1 MSTKSTQLSLDNIQQ
16 QYLSLLKKHPN
27 NINHIFKFCLYNN
40 YDWKYWQ
47 IEQWWNDKSK
57 QYDEDKNDEDIKT
70 AAISE
75 NELEKFVIFDKDAPL
90 NQFTVN
96 DICYVITKWVHNIYK
111 DKISKTKRIF
121 ANHKLYGD
129 KIMILSVEDIRR
141 IVKEEMIDFT
151 REDTLNIMFE
161 GFGKWIETESQE
173 IVKMKTC
180 EFIANILFHYPLN
193 QLIQRIKRDKIDG
206 KQFIKIDQQF
216 IAEETGWRD
225 EQVEQ
230 I

>member
-1 MSTKSTQLSLDNIQQ
+1 MQQPNMSTKPIRLSLDKIEE

-40 YDWKYWQ
+40 YDWKYWE
-47 IEQWWNDKSK
+47 IEQWWDIKYKDK
-57 QYDEDKNDEDIKT
+57 QGDEDKKDEYIQAADI
-70 AAISE
+70 S
-75 NELEKFVIFDKDAPL
+75 NELETFVIFDKDAPL

-96 DICYVITKWVHNIYK
+96 DICYAITKWVHNDIMYK
-111 DKISKTKRIF
+111 NQISKTIRIF
-121 ANHKLYGD
+121 ANHELYGD

-180 EFIANILFHYPLN
+180 EFIANILFHYPL
-193 QLIQRIKRDKIDG
+193 
-206 KQFIKIDQQF
+206 
-216 IAEETGWRD
+216 
-225 EQVEQ
+225 
-230 I
+230 